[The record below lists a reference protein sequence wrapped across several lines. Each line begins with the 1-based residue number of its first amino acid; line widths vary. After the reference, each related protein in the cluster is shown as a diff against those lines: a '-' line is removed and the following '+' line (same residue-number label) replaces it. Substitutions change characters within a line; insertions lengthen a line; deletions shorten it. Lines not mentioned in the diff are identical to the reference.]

1 VTTLLAASANSDAAP
16 GALGFLVVF
25 GLVVILVFVFRS
37 MSKHIRKINEA
48 ARRDEAAG
56 SDEADAGDDGRGRE
70 GAPGTAASTS
80 PDRRAR

>member
-1 VTTLLAASANSDAAP
+1 MTTLVAASASSDAAP

-48 ARRDEAAG
+48 ARRDEEAGANAAG
-56 SDEADAGDDGRGRE
+56 DEGGGPAS
-70 GAPGTAASTS
+70 GAGTAASTS
-80 PDRRAR
+80 PDRHTR